1 MTFHIRSNQNLENV
15 CICTLSFELLR
26 VYEVVNSLQTEN
38 RQLIYA
44 SCVCLNK
51 LGNYNYMIIIRF
63 LRFSK
68 DLTTIVIINRL
79 KYISKPQ

>member
-1 MTFHIRSNQNLENV
+1 MCVFVPRHLNFSE
-15 CICTLSFELLR
+15 
-26 VYEVVNSLQTEN
+26 YEVVNSLQTEN